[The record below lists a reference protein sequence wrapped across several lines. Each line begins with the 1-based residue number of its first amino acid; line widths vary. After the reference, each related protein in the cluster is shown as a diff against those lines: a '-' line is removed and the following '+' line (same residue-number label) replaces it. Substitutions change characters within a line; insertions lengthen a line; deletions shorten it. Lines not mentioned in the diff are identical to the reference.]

1 MKTIRKEVQTEPFR
15 SRAFSLYTAGAE
27 IAVFDIETTGLYP
40 KRDSLI
46 LSGIL
51 RLRTGGKATA
61 TQYFSDRSG
70 DEPEVIRATVR
81 DLAECDLIVTYN
93 GRSFDLPF
101 LRTRAARYG
110 IDTGA
115 LNMADLDLYMVLHYH
130 SDLKA
135 AIGSLAQKNIERF
148 MGLDAGRK
156 DEISGYDSVRLYQR
170 YMTNHDPELEAKIL
184 LHNHD
189 DILQLGKLLPVIEK
203 TNFHRAMFSLGF
215 GAGDFT
221 VRELRAGDGG
231 LDLRAGKR
239 KNAVDYILFPTP
251 EQPYSLMMSRE
262 SGILEVN
269 FPAVKAA
276 PGIPVIDARR
286 ILGEESMKTLEKY
299 PAFESGYLI
308 LKKADRIN
316 YLEINAFVS
325 AFLRQIGPRLS
336 R

>member
-1 MKTIRKEVQTEPFR
+1 MKTIRKEVQTEPFC

-135 AIGSLAQKNIERF
+135 AIGSLAQKNVERF
-148 MGLDAGRK
+148 MGLDTGRK

-203 TNFHRAMFSLGF
+203 TDFHRAMFSLGF
-215 GAGDFT
+215 GASDFT

-286 ILGEESMKTLEKY
+286 ILGEASMKTLEKY